1 MPSEGVPKCQRCR
14 KDHKRCLPESRSW
27 PGPKCDRC
35 ESYGYECSENMM
47 ARRSS
52 QRDAESTRSINRAA
66 EGRLGSYPQ
75 SPTRQLSTRAPQS
88 MVIGSIPVQVP
99 CQSPFSSLFLYLKN
113 VDWLHL
119 SCPPAEFGSDPFAAM
134 FRSSTCPVPNLPGPP
149 LGKRQLYLEVWAESE
164 KLKRTSQLSYNMP
177 LDTSIITTM
186 VTKLQREHPRRAS
199 MSSFEDLSQICGS
212 YIHYGTCWN
221 KLRTLLHTDE
231 VLLIDPM
238 YSFDMPNPR
247 TTFESAEQI
256 WLYRIPGLKEFC
268 QKLSGLSQM
277 ILNLAQ
283 TGPNSPVRPF
293 LASKILDRLNEVLGP
308 GIPPPS
314 VLNHHHQQHHH
325 QQPQQQYPQPHHTSF
340 LSPAPTVMEDSPVDL
355 RDGESD
361 DSFSFDENA
370 GLQAGFGA
378 GYVYQGPWNS

>member
-52 QRDAESTRSINRAA
+52 QRDVESTRSINRAA

-99 CQSPFSSLFLYLKN
+99 CQSPFSTLFLYLKN

-134 FRSSTCPVPNLPGPP
+134 FRSSTCPVPNLLGPP

-164 KLKRTSQLSYNMP
+164 KLKRTSQLPYNMP

-212 YIHYGTCWN
+212 YIHYGACWN
-221 KLRTLLHTDE
+221 KLRTSLHTDE
-231 VLLIDPM
+231 VLLIDPEF
-238 YSFDMPNPR
+238 SFDIPNPR
-247 TTFESAEQI
+247 TTFESAQQI
-256 WLYRIPGLKEFC
+256 WLYQISGLKEFC

-308 GIPPPS
+308 GVPPPS
-314 VLNHHHQQHHH
+314 VLNHHRQHH
-325 QQPQQQYPQPHHTSF
+325 QQQPQQYPQPHHTSF